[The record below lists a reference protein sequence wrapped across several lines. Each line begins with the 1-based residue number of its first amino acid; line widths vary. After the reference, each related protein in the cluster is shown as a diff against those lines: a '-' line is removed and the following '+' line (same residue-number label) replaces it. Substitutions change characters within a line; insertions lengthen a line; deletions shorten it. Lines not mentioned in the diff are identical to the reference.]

1 MAISNKIFD
10 APIGRISNPSD
21 QIRETMSSIG
31 DGVAKMMTNES
42 DRLRQEQTNFSE
54 MYANLGEMDS
64 ELQENYAG
72 IMQEAVTSTRDWI
85 KDQYKSGVNSN
96 DPEFAQGLSQ
106 RIGRIKAGMGNA
118 DMRREELKTGAD
130 FIKDNQNIPD
140 KNEALKYMYGMANNP
155 DFLISKNSTS
165 LIDHVVENFESPLA
179 IMQNYGK
186 AVPSDG
192 TDNIQFT
199 GKDGSLKNR
208 EIVYNRYIR
217 RDNPLLEDG
226 SPNIQVSME
235 DVKELMSG
243 SLGQGLLRYVS
254 KVKEER
260 YPNDPTDI
268 GYQKAMKDALR
279 LSFGNN
285 VKTSTIR
292 SAYDI
297 NQDQIKNQAD
307 QQRLNISASREERYA
322 NKNSGETEET
332 TDDRYSKFK
341 SDYDSGR
348 GVILSDFETPGGNLR
363 NIEWVKNPAIKDM
376 SSLENWKSLTD
387 EKKKEYMEGLEVPID
402 SAPNK
407 DWKGINPLTW
417 GNPWKKDLE
426 SEEVYNIVKSKFA
439 EQENVP
445 DITGI
450 KYQVKGG
457 NDDGST
463 IWEDDGMDI
472 DTSENDDDLI
482 KIYKQLENTRV
493 SGQSKSPVSPV
504 TEPLE
509 KASDRINKLP

>member
-118 DMRREELKTGAD
+118 DTRREE
-130 FIKDNQNIPD
+130 IKNVAELIKNDPSISD
-140 KNEALKYMYGMANNP
+140 KAQALSYAYEKANNP

-165 LIDHVVENFESPLA
+165 LIDDVVENFESPKLVVDNFWKS
-179 IMQNYGK
+179 IQT
-186 AVPSDG
+186 DG
-192 TDNIQFT
+192 VDQIEFT
-199 GKDGSLKNR
+199 GKDGSLKRR
-208 EIVYNRYIR
+208 EVAYNRFIP
-217 RDNPLLEDG
+217 RDNPTLEDG
-226 SPNIQVSME
+226 SPNIQVTMA
-235 DVKELMSG
+235 DARDLIQGKF
-243 SLGQGLLRYVS
+243 GQGILRVS
-254 KVKEER
+254 SKIREER
-260 YPNDPTDI
+260 YKNEPTDV

-279 LSFGNN
+279 LSAGNN

-297 NQDQIKNQAD
+297 NQDQIKNQAA

-322 NKNSGETEET
+322 NKDRGETEET

-341 SDYDSGR
+341 SDYDSGK
-348 GVILSDFETPGGNLR
+348 GVILSDFEMPGGNVKD
-363 NIEWVKNPAIKDM
+363 IEWVKNPIIEAT
-376 SSLENWKSLTD
+376 SSFDNWKSLSD
-387 EKKKEYMEGLEVPID
+387 EKKKEYIGMLEAPID
-402 SAPNK
+402 N
-407 DWKGINPLTW
+407 DWKLKDPSTW
-417 GNPWKKDLE
+417 KNPWVNDLN
-426 SEEVYNIVKSKFA
+426 SEKTYSTVKSMLDKR
-439 EQENVP
+439 ENVP

-457 NDDGST
+457 NDE
-463 IWEDDGMDI
+463 WEDDGMDI

-493 SGQSKSPVSPV
+493 SGQSKRPVSPV

>member
-140 KNEALKYMYGMANNP
+140 KSEALKYMYGMANNP

-285 VKTSTIR
+285 VKTTTVR

-322 NKNSGETEET
+322 NKDRGETEET

-363 NIEWVKNPAIKDM
+363 NIEWVKNPIIEAT
-376 SSLENWKSLTD
+376 SSFDNWKSLSD
-387 EKKKEYMEGLEVPID
+387 EKKKEYIGMLEAPID
-402 SAPNK
+402 N
-407 DWKGINPLTW
+407 DWKLKDPSTW
-417 GNPWKKDLE
+417 KNPWVNDLN
-426 SEEVYNIVKSKFA
+426 SEKTYSTVKSMLDKR
-439 EQENVP
+439 ENVP

-457 NDDGST
+457 NDE
-463 IWEDDGMDI
+463 WEDDGMDI

-493 SGQSKSPVSPV
+493 SGQSKRPVSPV